1 MLPSTLWNGCMMET
15 QIYVAE
21 MQGKMHGG
29 KNQQQSDDNEI
40 IKNKK

>member
-21 MQGKMHGG
+21 MQGKMHG
-29 KNQQQSDDNEI
+29 KNKQQSDDNEK
-40 IKNKK
+40 IKK